1 MARIFAIFIFSS
13 VASASPFN
21 HIEFMRYTELKS
33 SALSES
39 DFRLPLKSS
48 DEAAYYLGFDRF
60 FGEDDDT
67 GVFSGR
73 MSTMPLPPSPI
84 LSLSFEM

>member
-1 MARIFAIFIFSS
+1 MARGIIFFICVF
-13 VASASPFN
+13 ASTSYSTAFN
-21 HIEFMRYTELKS
+21 HLEIRQHEFKDPNFRWHVLGS
-33 SALSES
+33 SES
-39 DFRLPLKSS
+39 
-48 DEAAYYLGFDRF
+48 AYYLGFDRF

-84 LSLSFEM
+84 LSLSFEL